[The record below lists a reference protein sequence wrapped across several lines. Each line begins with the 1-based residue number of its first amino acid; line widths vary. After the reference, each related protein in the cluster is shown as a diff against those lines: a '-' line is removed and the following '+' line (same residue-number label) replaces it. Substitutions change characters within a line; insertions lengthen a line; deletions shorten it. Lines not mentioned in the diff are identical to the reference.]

1 MPSGFEGLLK
11 TLGNRDLITPYFEAG
26 MLADNWPDE
35 YTVRI
40 DSKPYYGL
48 GDGYFHPSTHPLKGE
63 RELYYEFHPDYRDLM
78 VWERNSLQ
86 RQMTLAMGSALHGV
100 LQTQLEMTGLVT
112 RDDIEVEYINHEHH
126 VRGRI
131 DWIVNHP
138 NGGRVVTEFKTR
150 THWKFAKQEEPEPS
164 WIAQLNLGLDSQ
176 DADLGVLLMA
186 EAGFPYRLREF
197 HVKRDRVL
205 LENVY
210 GKFDRVRAAI
220 AANEPP
226 KYCCGPGDK
235 ATIDACPARFQ
246 CWLKGQE

>member
-1 MPSGFEGLLK
+1 MATGFESLLK

-26 MLADNWPDE
+26 MLAENWPDE
-35 YTVRI
+35 YIIKI

-48 GDGYFHPSTHPLKGE
+48 GDGYFHPSTHALMGE
-63 RELYYEFHPDYRDLM
+63 RQLFYMFHPATAPLM
-78 VWERNSLQ
+78 VFERNSVQ

-100 LQTQLEMTGLVT
+100 IQTQMEMCRLVT
-112 RDDIEVEYINHEHH
+112 KDDIEVEYVNAAHH

-131 DWIVNHP
+131 DWIAHHP
-138 NGGRVVTEFKTR
+138 NGSVLPVEFKTR
-150 THWKFAKQEEPEPS
+150 THYKWKFQDEPEPS

-197 HVKRDRVL
+197 HVKRDRAL
-205 LENVY
+205 LDSIY
-210 GKFDRVRAAI
+210 AKFDRVRAAI
-220 AANEPP
+220 EANEPP

-235 ATIDACPARFQ
+235 EIIEKCPARFQ